1 MKKKACLAILL
12 CLLLLLPFGVSAAE
26 GGLLSEAMPTL
37 SEEYALIKSGLPG
50 KEIRFSATDFKQAL
64 GIKNFKEIRIETV
77 PPAEDGILYYGD
89 KPIKAGDTV
98 PRESLDQLFF
108 CPVKAGLEKTSFR
121 FSCGSYAGGAPLTA
135 LIRFVMRINE
145 APTVLPVTA
154 SLSVSTY
161 RDMTV
166 EGTLCAT
173 DPEGDD
179 LCFLVL
185 DYPDMGTLRVLNS
198 ESGDFRYTPK
208 GGYTGSDSFTYVV
221 RDAYGNYS
229 KPETVRITVKKSGT
243 SLSYADLDL
252 DSALSLP
259 ALVMAEEGIMLGT
272 LSGDD
277 MLFTPEG
284 EVTRGEFLV
293 MAMKAAGISKRAG
306 LRETVFDDNEAID
319 VSIRPYV
326 ATAQEKGYVIGG
338 FTEEGLLFRADEVIS
353 RAEAAVIVARILELE
368 TPAVAKTYSD
378 SDAIPTWARGAVEA
392 LCVAGIYA
400 TDGHGGLS
408 ANAPLTR
415 AAAAE
420 MLYET
425 VRYAS

>member
-1 MKKKACLAILL
+1 MKKKAFLPILL
-12 CLLLLLPFGVSAAE
+12 CLLLLLPIGISASASV
-26 GGLLSEAMPTL
+26 LLSDAMPAL
-37 SEEYALIKSGLPG
+37 GEEYALIKSGMPG

-64 GIKNFKEIRIETV
+64 GIKKFKEITVETI

-89 KPIKAGDTV
+89 TPVKAGDKI
-98 PRESLDQLFF
+98 PRESLDLLVFR
-108 CPVKAGLEKTSFR
+108 PVKTGIEKTTFTFR
-121 FSCGSYAGGAPLTA
+121 CENYAGGAPLTA
-135 LIRFVMRINE
+135 LLRFVMRINE

-154 SLSVSTY
+154 SSSVSTY

-173 DPEGDD
+173 DPEGDE
-179 LCFLVL
+179 LCFMVL
-185 DYPDMGTLRVLNS
+185 DYPDMGTLRMLNS
-198 ESGDFRYTPK
+198 AGGDFRYTPK

-221 RDAYGNYS
+221 RDSYGNYS

-243 SLSYADLDL
+243 SLTYADLS

-259 ALVMAEEGIMLGT
+259 ALVMAEEGIMMGS

-277 MLFTPEG
+277 MLFLPDE

-293 MAMKAAGISKRAG
+293 MAMKAAGVSKRAG
-306 LRETVFDDNEAID
+306 LKETVFDDNEEID
-319 VSIRPYV
+319 ASIRPYV
-326 ATAQEKGYVIGG
+326 ATAQEKGYVVGS
-338 FTEEGLLFRADEVIS
+338 FTDEGLLFRADEVIS
-353 RAEAAVIVARILELE
+353 RAEASVIVARLLGLEAP
-368 TPAVAKTYSD
+368 TVSKSYPD
-378 SDAIPTWARGAVEA
+378 SDELPTWAKASVEA
-392 LCVAGIYA
+392 LCMAGIYA
-400 TDGHGGLS
+400 TDELGGLS
-408 ANAPLTR
+408 PTQPLTR

>member
-1 MKKKACLAILL
+1 MKKKAFLPMLL
-12 CLLLLLPFGVSAAE
+12 CLLLLFPIGVSASSSF
-26 GGLLSEAMPTL
+26 LLSDAMPAL

-77 PPAEDGILYYGD
+77 PPIEEGILYYGD
-89 KPIKAGDTV
+89 APVKAGDV
-98 PRESLDQLFF
+98 IPRESLDRLVFR
-108 CPVKAGLEKTSFR
+108 PVKTGLEKSSFT
-121 FSCGSYAGGAPLTA
+121 FTCGNFAGGAPLTA

-154 SLSVSTY
+154 SSSVSTY

-173 DPEGDD
+173 DPEGDE
-179 LCFLVL
+179 LCFMVL
-185 DYPDMGTLRVLNS
+185 DYPDMGTLRMLNS
-198 ESGDFRYTPK
+198 KSGDFRYTPK
-208 GGYTGSDSFTYVV
+208 SGYTGSDSFTYVV

-229 KPETVRITVKKSGT
+229 KPETVRVTVKKSGT
-243 SLSYADLDL
+243 SLSYADLS

-259 ALVMAEEGIMLGT
+259 ALVMAEEGIMMGS

-277 MLFTPEG
+277 MLFNPDG

-293 MAMKAAGISKRAG
+293 MAMKAAGIQKRAG

-326 ATAQEKGYVIGG
+326 ATAQEKGYVVGS
-338 FTEEGLLFRADEVIS
+338 FTDEGLLFRADEVIS
-353 RAEAAVIVARILELE
+353 RAEASVIVARLLGLEAPTVSKSYPDSE
-368 TPAVAKTYSD
+368 DIPAWAKAS
-378 SDAIPTWARGAVEA
+378 VEA

-400 TDGHGGLS
+400 TDGQGGLS
-408 ANAPLTR
+408 AKEPLTR

>member
-1 MKKKACLAILL
+1 MKKKAFIPMLL
-12 CLLLLLPFGVSAAE
+12 CLLLLFPIGVSASASF
-26 GGLLSEAMPTL
+26 LLSDAIPTL
-37 SEEYALIKSGLPG
+37 SEEYALIKSGMPG

-64 GIKNFKEIRIETV
+64 GIKNFKEITIETV
-77 PPAEDGILYYGD
+77 PPSEEGILYYG
-89 KPIKAGDTV
+89 KNPVKAGDKI

-108 CPVKAGLEKTSFR
+108 CPVKTGLEKTSFT
-121 FSCGSYAGGAPLTA
+121 FSCGNHAGGAPLTA

-154 SLSVSTY
+154 SLSVGTY

-173 DPEGDD
+173 DPEGDE

-185 DYPDMGTLRVLNS
+185 DYPDMGTLRMLNA

-221 RDAYGNYS
+221 RDSYGNYS
-229 KPETVRITVKKSGT
+229 KPETVRITVKKSET
-243 SLSYADLDL
+243 SLSYADLS
-252 DSALSLP
+252 DSALALP
-259 ALVMAEEGIMLGT
+259 ALVMAEEGIMMGS

-277 MLFTPEG
+277 MLFFPDE

-306 LRETVFDDNEAID
+306 LKETVFDDNEAID

-326 ATAQEKGYVIGG
+326 ATAQEKGYVVGS
-338 FTEEGLLFRADEVIS
+338 FTDEGLLFRSDEVIS
-353 RAEAAVIVARILELE
+353 RAEASVIVARLLGLEAP
-368 TPAVAKTYSD
+368 TASKSYPD
-378 SDAIPTWARGAVEA
+378 SDELPTWARASVEA
-392 LCVAGIYA
+392 LCMAGIYA
-400 TDGHGGLS
+400 TDGQGWLS
-408 ANAPLTR
+408 AEQPLTR